1 MATRRTKRGVGE
13 NEFQVDSILARR
25 VLRDGRVEYL
35 LKWKGCSDSENSWE
49 PEQNLNCADLM
60 AKFNTQNQ
68 KGEPMD
74 VEGAPSQD
82 EVEEILGAARMNSE
96 IFYLVKL
103 KGDSLPQFFSSR
115 IASEKFPK
123 LVIDFYE
130 QRVDMQ

>member
-1 MATRRTKRGVGE
+1 MATRRSKRGVGE

-74 VEGAPSQD
+74 VESAPSQD